1 MEENPKVSIL
11 TANYNK
17 SEYLRDYFD
26 SILKS
31 NFSDFEVVFVE
42 DGSTDDSILIA
53 NDYTSKLNLRVISL
67 EHNVGFSNALNIG
80 LERVKGEFVM
90 RLDSDD
96 FMLPSR
102 IDLQV
107 NYLRK
112 HSDVDILG
120 SNTFYYN
127 HNKRSVVGRSFFPEF
142 NADIVNYF
150 KHGDIALCHGAIMGK
165 AAFFKKF
172 KYNQSAFPFEE
183 YDLFSRMVLTGGVFY
198 NLNEPLTYYRMYNQ
212 NASYRSIRTREKG
225 INLLREKHFNQK
237 LNEIGLTCKVLHRF
251 FYRKAILYSTMILR
265 LVFLGL
271 AALCWPKSFFNRFYP
286 N

>member
-1 MEENPKVSIL
+1 MEGRPTVSIL

-17 SEYLRDYFD
+17 SEYLREYFD

-31 NFSDFEVVFVE
+31 NFSDFEVVFVD

-53 NDYTSKLNLRVISL
+53 NSYTSKLNLRVISL
-67 EHNVGFSNALNIG
+67 GRNVGFSNALNIG
-80 LERVKGEFVM
+80 LERVRGEFVM

-107 NYLRK
+107 SYLRK
-112 HSDVDILG
+112 HPEVDILG

-127 HNKRSVVGRSFFPEF
+127 HNRCSVVGRSYLPEF
-142 NADIVNYF
+142 NADIANDF
-150 KHGDIALCHGAIMGK
+150 KHGDIALCHGAIMGRT
-165 AAFFKKF
+165 AFYEKF
-172 KYNQSAFPFEE
+172 NYIQNAFPFEE

-212 NASYRSIRTREKG
+212 NASYKRIRTRENG
-225 INLLREKHFNQK
+225 INLLREKYFNQK

-251 FYRKAILYSTMILR
+251 FYRKAILSGMLVLR
-265 LVFLGL
+265 IVFLGM
-271 AALCWPKSFFNRFYP
+271 AVVCWPKSFFKRFYP

>member
-1 MEENPKVSIL
+1 MEERPTVSIL

-31 NFSDFEVVFVE
+31 NFSDFEVVFVD
-42 DGSTDDSILIA
+42 DGSTDDSIFIA
-53 NDYTSKLNLRVISL
+53 NSYKSKLNLRGILL
-67 EHNVGFSNALNIG
+67 ERNVGFSNALNIG
-80 LERVKGEFVM
+80 LDKAKGEFVM

-102 IDLQV
+102 IDRQV
-107 NYLRK
+107 SYLRK
-112 HSDVDILG
+112 HPEVDVLG
-120 SNTFYYN
+120 SNTFYFN
-127 HNKRSVVGRSFFPEF
+127 HNRRSVAGRSYFPEF
-142 NADIVNYF
+142 NADIANEF

-165 AAFFKKF
+165 AAFYKRF

-183 YDLFSRMVLTGGVFY
+183 YDLFSRMVLAGGVFY

-212 NASYRSIRTREKG
+212 NASYKSIRTREKG
-225 INLLREKHFNQK
+225 INLLREKHFNHK

-251 FYRKAILYSTMILR
+251 FYRKAILSDTLVLR
-265 LVFLGL
+265 IAFLGM
-271 AALCWPKSFFNRFYP
+271 AALCWPKSFFKRF
-286 N
+286 